1 MNIIRLISCDTA
13 VEAHLIKGKLNN
25 EGIECY
31 ITNENIAT
39 LKPGFNDLL
48 GFGVEIMINEEDL
61 AKARELLKDKFENE
75 ETISICP
82 FCGSDRIGIGYRK
95 NKIAMYFFII
105 LAMLL
110 ARPLGNIN
118 TKYYCKQCKK
128 EIR

>member
-1 MNIIRLISCDTA
+1 MNIVRLISCDTA
-13 VEAHLIKGKLNN
+13 VEAYLIKGKLNN
-25 EGIECY
+25 EGIECF

-39 LKPGFNDLL
+39 LKPSYNDLL

-61 AKARELLKDKFENE
+61 AKACELLKDKFESE
-75 ETISICP
+75 KPLSICP
-82 FCGSDRIGIGYRK
+82 FCGSDRIIIGYRK

-118 TKYYCKQCKK
+118 AKYYCKQCKK